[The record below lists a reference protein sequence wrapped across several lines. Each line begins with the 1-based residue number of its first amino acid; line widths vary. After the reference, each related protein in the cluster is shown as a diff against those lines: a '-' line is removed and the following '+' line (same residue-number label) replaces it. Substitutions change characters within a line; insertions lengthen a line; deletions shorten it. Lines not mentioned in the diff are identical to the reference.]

1 MGYLDKTETT
11 IDAVLTK
18 LGRQYIASGKPFQ
31 ITKFALGDDEIDYSL
46 WDTNQNNPG
55 VFIEQLPVFEA
66 IIDENYAFKSK
77 LLTLNP
83 NVEVIPSIVANV
95 SQITI
100 PVSSTGVVSET
111 IVTLTSNPTDSNT
124 SYFVVLLDDTA
135 GTLRMVTG
143 RTDQFAF
150 LPASTLSTNT
160 VTTRIIVVGEETG
173 ARLEIP
179 VVVTKTVTTGT
190 FIQSYSPTS
199 TM

>member
-18 LGRQYIASGKPFQ
+18 LGRQYIASGNPFQ

-83 NVEVIPSIVANV
+83 NVDVIPSIVANV

-150 LPASTLSTNT
+150 LPANTLATNT

-190 FIQSYSPTS
+190 FIQSYSPT
-199 TM
+199 M

>member
-83 NVEVIPSIVANV
+83 NVDVIPSIVANV

-150 LPASTLSTNT
+150 LPANTLATNT

-190 FIQSYSPTS
+190 FIQSYSPE
-199 TM
+199 M

>member
-83 NVEVIPSIVANV
+83 NVDVIPSIVANV

-150 LPASTLSTNT
+150 LPANTLATNT

-190 FIQSYSPTS
+190 FIQSYSPT
-199 TM
+199 M

>member
-46 WDTNQNNPG
+46 WDTTQNNPG

-83 NVEVIPSIVANV
+83 SVDVIPSIIANV
-95 SQITI
+95 SEIRI
-100 PVSSTGVVSET
+100 PISNTGAVSET

-124 SYFVVLLDDTA
+124 PYFVVLLDDTA
-135 GTLRMVTG
+135 GTLRMVSG
-143 RTDQFAF
+143 RTDQFSF
-150 LPASTLSTNT
+150 SPTNTLSTNM

-179 VVVTKTVTTGT
+179 VTVTKEVTTGT
-190 FIQSYSPTS
+190 FIQSASVAL
-199 TM
+199 

>member
-46 WDTNQNNPG
+46 WDTTQNNPG

-83 NVEVIPSIVANV
+83 TVDVIPSIIANV
-95 SQITI
+95 SEIRI
-100 PVSSTGVVSET
+100 PISNTGTVNET

-135 GTLRMVTG
+135 GTLRMVSG

-150 LPASTLSTNT
+150 SPANTLSTNT
-160 VTTRIIVVGEETG
+160 VTTRIIVVGEEAG

-179 VVVTKTVTTGT
+179 VTITKQVTAGT
-190 FIQSYSPTS
+190 FIQSAPTL
-199 TM
+199 

>member
-46 WDTNQNNPG
+46 WDTTQNNPG

-83 NVEVIPSIVANV
+83 TVDVIPSIIANV
-95 SQITI
+95 SEIRI
-100 PVSSTGVVSET
+100 PISNTGAVSET

-135 GTLRMVTG
+135 GTLRMVSG
-143 RTDQFAF
+143 RTDQFTF
-150 LPASTLSTNT
+150 IPANTLSTNI

-179 VVVTKTVTTGT
+179 VTVTKEITTGT
-190 FIQSYSPTS
+190 FIQSAPATL
-199 TM
+199 

>member
-18 LGRQYIASGKPFQ
+18 LGRQYIASGNPFQ

-83 NVEVIPSIVANV
+83 NVNVIPSIVANV

-100 PVSSTGVVSET
+100 PAGGNVVSET
-111 IVTLTSNPTDSNT
+111 IVTITSNPTDSNT

-150 LPASTLSTNT
+150 LPANTLSTNT

-179 VVVTKTVTTGT
+179 VVVTRDVTTGT
-190 FIQSYSPTS
+190 FVQSVSPTY
-199 TM
+199 

>member
-1 MGYLDKTETT
+1 MIYLDKTETT

-18 LGRQYIASGKPFQ
+18 LGRQYISSGKPFQ

-46 WDTNQNNPG
+46 WDTTQNNPG
-55 VFIEQLPVFEA
+55 VYIEKLPVFEA

-83 NVEVIPSIVANV
+83 NVDIIPSIIADTRE
-95 SQITI
+95 IKI
-100 PVSSTGVVSET
+100 PVSNTGIVRET

-143 RTDQFAF
+143 RTDQFMF
-150 LPASTLSTNT
+150 IPANTISTNK

-179 VVVTKTVTTGT
+179 VEISKEVSAGT
-190 FIQSYSPTS
+190 FVASANAILS
-199 TM
+199 

>member
-46 WDTNQNNPG
+46 WDTTQNNPG

-83 NVEVIPSIVANV
+83 SVDVIPSIIANV
-95 SQITI
+95 SEIRI
-100 PVSSTGVVSET
+100 PISNTGAVSET

-135 GTLRMVTG
+135 GTLRMVSG
-143 RTDQFAF
+143 RTDQFSF
-150 LPASTLSTNT
+150 SPTNTLSTNM

-179 VVVTKTVTTGT
+179 VTVTKEVTTGT
-190 FIQSYSPTS
+190 FIQSAPVAL
-199 TM
+199 

>member
-18 LGRQYIASGKPFQ
+18 LGRQYIASGKSFQ

-46 WDTNQNNPG
+46 WDTTQNNPG

-83 NVEVIPSIVANV
+83 TVDVIPSIIANV
-95 SQITI
+95 SEIRI
-100 PVSSTGVVSET
+100 PISNTGTVNET

-150 LPASTLSTNT
+150 LPANTLATNT

-190 FIQSYSPTS
+190 FIQSYSPT
-199 TM
+199 M

>member
-46 WDTNQNNPG
+46 WDTTQNNPG

-83 NVEVIPSIVANV
+83 TVDVIPSIIANV
-95 SQITI
+95 SEIRI
-100 PVSSTGVVSET
+100 PISNTGTVNET
-111 IVTLTSNPTDSNT
+111 IVTLPSNPTDSNT

-135 GTLRMVTG
+135 GTLRMVSG

-150 LPASTLSTNT
+150 SPANTLSTNT

-179 VVVTKTVTTGT
+179 VTITKQVTAGT
-190 FIQSYSPTS
+190 FIQSAPTL
-199 TM
+199 